1 MIGIQL
7 DKPLVIFDLEATGT
21 KVSDAR
27 IIQIGMIKI
36 DPSGAVSNFEAMI
49 NPMMHL
55 PTEIEIITGITDSQV
70 QKMPPFTQIAKQ
82 VALFIEGCDLV
93 GYNLRRFDLPLL
105 SNEMYRV
112 GIYDCPGDDIKI
124 IDVQS
129 IFHQK
134 NGRTLSDAVRQYL
147 NKDHTGAHT
156 AMGDAIA
163 TMQVL
168 DKQLHVHTDLP
179 KSVEGLHEVCSYGKR
194 LADHAGHFYY
204 DEDDRLCFNIGK
216 FKDQPVNNH
225 DRYVQWF
232 LEESFPFQSKKVLAE
247 YTDNDW
253 FLNQYFQS
261 PIEF

>member
-1 MIGIQL
+1 
-7 DKPLVIFDLEATGT
+7 
-21 KVSDAR
+21 
-27 IIQIGMIKI
+27 MIKI
-36 DPSGAVSNFEAMI
+36 DPSGAVSNFEAMV

-55 PTEIEIITGITDSQV
+55 PTEIEEITGITDEQV
-70 QKMPPFTQIAKQ
+70 QRMPPFSQFAQQ
-82 VALFIEGCDLV
+82 VAEFMEGCDLC

-105 SNEMYRV
+105 SNEMYRC
-112 GIYDCPGDDIKI
+112 GIFNSPDDDCKI

-129 IFHQK
+129 IFHQR

-147 NKDHTGAHT
+147 NKDHSSRHT
-156 AMGDAIA
+156 AMGDAMA

-168 DKQLHVHTDLP
+168 EKQLHIHSDLP
-179 KSVEGLHEVCSYGKR
+179 RSINDLHDLCGYGKS

-204 DEDDRLCFNIGK
+204 NDDDQLCFNIGK
-216 FKDQPVNNH
+216 HKDQPVVYN

-232 LEESFPFQSKKVLAE
+232 LQESFPFQSKKILAE

-261 PIEF
+261 QIEF